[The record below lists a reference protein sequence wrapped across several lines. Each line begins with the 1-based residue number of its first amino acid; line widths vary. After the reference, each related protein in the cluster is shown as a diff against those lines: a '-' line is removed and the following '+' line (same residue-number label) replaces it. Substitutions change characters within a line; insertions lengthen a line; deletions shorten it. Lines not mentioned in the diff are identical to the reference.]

1 MGCIGSFLIQAA
13 AQILSVN
20 KLPPQAPFCT
30 HKTKQMGKKKK
41 GNANYISVVSILLLL
56 ESSRLKETNSPQKQ

>member
-30 HKTKQMGKKKK
+30 HKTKQKGKKKK
-41 GNANYISVVSILLLL
+41 EMPTIFQLLAFC
-56 ESSRLKETNSPQKQ
+56 SCWKAAG